1 MDSAAAPVIM
11 MLIMILGIVSG
22 LPFVFVLGGTAVVA
36 TTLFWGWN
44 ALPQM
49 VFQSY
54 KVLEDF
60 VFVAIPLYVLMAM
73 ILHKA
78 RLIEDMF
85 DMIYKWSGPLRG
97 GLAIGTELICAVFG
111 ACTGIA
117 GGTETTMGLVA
128 LPNMRKYKY
137 DLRLAAG
144 TVLTGGTLGQLIPP
158 SVLMV
163 IYGLVSNVSV
173 GKQFAGGIATGMI
186 LVGLYIAYILIRCF
200 LNKDLAPALPL
211 GERATWREKFISLK
225 QVILPLILILMVL
238 GSVFT
243 GVATPTEAAGMGVAG
258 ALFSAAVLRR
268 LSWDL
273 FKEATITTMRVSAV
287 IGWIVVAASAFT
299 NVYIIAGGED
309 FMRSLLTLLP
319 GGKWGVLIST
329 QVILL
334 VLGMILDTVAIVLIC
349 GPLFN
354 SVMVS
359 LGFDPVWFAL
369 LFMIQM
375 QIAYISPPFG
385 YSLFYLYSVVPPDV
399 KMNDLY
405 KAAWPF
411 IAVQIL
417 ALAIF
422 IIWPNT
428 VLWLPNLLFK
438 IE

>member
-1 MDSAAAPVIM
+1 MDSTSAPVIM
-11 MLIMILGIVSG
+11 MILLILGIVSG
-22 LPFVFVLGGTAVVA
+22 LPFLFVLGGVAVVS
-36 TTLFWGWN
+36 TMLFWGFN
-44 ALPQM
+44 ALTQI
-49 VFQSY
+49 VFMSY

-97 GLAIGTELICAVFG
+97 GLAIGTEMICAVFA

-128 LPNMRKYKY
+128 LPAMRKYKY
-137 DLRLAAG
+137 DLKLSIG

-163 IYGLVSNVSV
+163 IYGLVANVSV
-173 GKQFAGGIATGMI
+173 GKQFAGGVATGMI
-186 LVGLYIAYILIRCF
+186 LVGLYISYILIRCF
-200 LNKDLAPALPL
+200 LNKNLAPALPPE
-211 GERATWREKFISLK
+211 ERASWREKFLSLK
-225 QVILPLILILMVL
+225 QVILPLILVLMVL

-243 GVATPTEAAGMGVAG
+243 GIATPTEAAGMGVAG
-258 ALFSAAVLRR
+258 ALFSALVLGR
-268 LSWDL
+268 LNWEL
-273 FKEATITTMRVSAV
+273 IKEATTITMRVSAV

-299 NVYIIAGGED
+299 NVFIIGGGED
-309 FMRSLLTLLP
+309 FMRALLTQVP

-329 QVILL
+329 QIILL
-334 VLGMILDTVAIVLIC
+334 GLGMILDTVAIVLIC
-349 GPLFN
+349 APLFN
-354 SVMVS
+354 SIIIS

-369 LFMIQM
+369 LFMVQM

-385 YSLFYLYSVVPPDV
+385 YSLFYLYSVVPKDV
-399 KMNDLY
+399 TMNDLY
-405 KAAWPF
+405 RAAWPF
-411 IAVQIL
+411 IAIQVL
-417 ALAIF
+417 GLAIF

-428 VLWLPNLLFK
+428 VLWLPKLLFK
-438 IE
+438 

>member
-1 MDSAAAPVIM
+1 MGSATAPVIM
-11 MLIMILGIVSG
+11 MILLMLGIVSG
-22 LPFVFVLGGTAVVA
+22 LPFFLVLGGVAVVS
-36 TTLFWGWN
+36 TMLFWGFN

-97 GLAIGTELICAVFG
+97 GLAIGTEIICAVFA

-128 LPNMRKYKY
+128 LPAMRKYKY
-137 DLRLAAG
+137 DLKLSIG

-163 IYGLVSNVSV
+163 IYGLVANVSV
-173 GKQFAGGIATGMI
+173 GKQFAGGVATGLV
-186 LVGLYIAYILIRCF
+186 LVGLYISYILIRCF
-200 LNKDLAPALPL
+200 WNKNLAPALPPE
-211 GERATWREKFISLK
+211 ERASWREKFLSLK
-225 QVILPLILILMVL
+225 QVILPLILVLMVL

-243 GVATPTEAAGMGVAG
+243 GIATPTEAAGMGVAG
-258 ALFSAAVLRR
+258 ALFSAFVLGR
-268 LSWDL
+268 LNWEL
-273 FKEATITTMRVSAV
+273 IQEATTITMRVSAV

-299 NVYIIAGGED
+299 NVFIIGGGED
-309 FMRSLLTLLP
+309 FMRALLTQIP
-319 GGKWGVLIST
+319 GGKWGVLLST
-329 QVILL
+329 QIILL
-334 VLGMILDTVAIVLIC
+334 GLGMILDTVAMVLIC
-349 GPLFN
+349 APLFN
-354 SVMVS
+354 SIVIS

-369 LFMIQM
+369 LFMVQM

-385 YSLFYLYSVVPPDV
+385 YSLFYLYSVVPKDV
-399 KMNDLY
+399 TMDDLY
-405 KAAWPF
+405 RAAWPF
-411 IAVQIL
+411 IGIQVL
-417 ALAIF
+417 GLAIF

-438 IE
+438 